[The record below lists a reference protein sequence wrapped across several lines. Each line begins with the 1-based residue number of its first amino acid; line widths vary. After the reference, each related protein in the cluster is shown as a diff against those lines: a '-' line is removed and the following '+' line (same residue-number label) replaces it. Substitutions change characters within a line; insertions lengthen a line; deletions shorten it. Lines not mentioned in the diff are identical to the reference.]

1 MAVAIVLGML
11 AGGCQDGGARQQEPV
26 RAEWREVMLPA
37 VPDGRA
43 TVGDVVSCGGRWYA
57 LGGVRTTD
65 GDTRPAAWSSVDG
78 LTWNLLPL
86 RPTTVWG
93 PRHLFASAACSQDR
107 VAALGY
113 ALGGAHGLPRYS
125 TWWGDAGTG
134 LSEVDAPFELFGGPD
149 AISVGRIAGGSGT
162 SRYVIAGT
170 WDSAANRAQAA
181 AWTSPDGSG
190 FTRVDGGPGLAST
203 DTALT
208 AASTAAYVGDRWLL
222 GGSVL
227 RVDGGG
233 RRDPGAWSSADGAG
247 WRREQVAGPAGEDG
261 AIQRLT
267 AWRDT
272 ALAVGTRG
280 AGFGAWRRDP
290 RTGTWAAAGTFG
302 RFAGQAVPA
311 LTALAV
317 ATTPAGPT
325 AYVAGSDG
333 AALKVWAS
341 TDAAT
346 WRPVRLPVTLAADG
360 RRTLLLAERDRR
372 LLLVADDGARVR
384 LFLS

>member
-1 MAVAIVLGML
+1 MSAGKSRAGPHCREGYGSGSGIGSQQGMSRGTVRGRARTTMAVAIVLGML
-11 AGGCQDGGARQQEPV
+11 AGGCRDGGARQQEPV

-149 AISVGRIAGGSGT
+149 AISFGRIAGGSGT

-247 WRREQVAGPAGEDG
+247 WRREQ
-261 AIQRLT
+261 
-267 AWRDT
+267 
-272 ALAVGTRG
+272 
-280 AGFGAWRRDP
+280 
-290 RTGTWAAAGTFG
+290 AAGTFG